1 MDPERHSDDRRPGE
15 TVSQAILKAS
25 IELRVFGNGLM
36 NVHIFHK
43 LLGNSISVVQG
54 YLNVDGDAVLE
65 LGTSAPQTVSRV
77 SVRHFF
83 PEGVTDPTYFTE
95 QLMAKNLSNTHEP
108 MFDVVQDASG
118 AEAEAEREF
127 FFQKLMETN
136 SSDAYWRLTNQR
148 CIDVYHRVVAILG
161 LNPTDPR
168 YKLPSNKIPVNE
180 VCPCGSSKKYKK
192 CHVSKTIY

>member
-1 MDPERHSDDRRPGE
+1 MDLDRRRPGE
-15 TVSQAILKAS
+15 EAVSQAILKAS
-25 IELRVFGNGLM
+25 IEHRVFGNGLM

-43 LLGNSISVVQG
+43 LLGNSINLVQG
-54 YLNVDGDAVLE
+54 YLNIDGDAVLE

-108 MFDVVQDASG
+108 MFNVVQDASG

-127 FFQKLMETN
+127 FFQKLLETN
-136 SSDAYWRLTNQR
+136 SSDSYWRLTNKR
-148 CIDVYHRVVAILG
+148 CIDVFERVVVILG
-161 LNPTDPR
+161 LNPAE

-180 VCPCGSSKKYKK
+180 LCPCGSSKKYKK
-192 CHVSKTIY
+192 CHIDKTIF